1 MLQSRSINWGIIGCG
16 AVTEVKSGPAYQKTD
31 GFHLLAVMRRNAD
44 LAKDYALRH
53 GVPKYYAS
61 ADALINDSDIDAVY
75 IATPPDSHK
84 HYALQ
89 VAAAG
94 KICCI
99 EKPLAPCW
107 QDSHQIVNAF
117 ASANI
122 PLFVAYYRR
131 SLPRFNQVKA
141 LLDDSEIG
149 QVRHINWHLNKA
161 ASELDRSGEY
171 NWRTDKQVAPGGYF
185 DDLASHGLDL
195 FAYLLGNYK
204 QVQGSA
210 TNQQS
215 LYSAFDA
222 VTACWLHES
231 GITGSGSWNFGGF
244 ARQDK
249 VILYGSEG
257 EIQFS
262 VFDEQPVVIE
272 NAQGSREF
280 SIANPENIQLDH
292 VQNMQKALLKGTAHP
307 STGVTAAHTSWVM
320 DQILGNE

>member
-1 MLQSRSINWGIIGCG
+1 
-16 AVTEVKSGPAYQKTD
+16 V
-31 GFHLLAVMRRNAD
+31 
-44 LAKDYALRH
+44 
-53 GVPKYYAS
+53 
-61 ADALINDSDIDAVY
+61 
-75 IATPPDSHK
+75 
-84 HYALQ
+84 
-89 VAAAG
+89 
-94 KICCI
+94 
-99 EKPLAPCW
+99 
-107 QDSHQIVNAF
+107 
-117 ASANI
+117 
-122 PLFVAYYRR
+122 
-131 SLPRFNQVKA
+131 
-141 LLDDSEIG
+141 
-149 QVRHINWHLNKA
+149 NKA